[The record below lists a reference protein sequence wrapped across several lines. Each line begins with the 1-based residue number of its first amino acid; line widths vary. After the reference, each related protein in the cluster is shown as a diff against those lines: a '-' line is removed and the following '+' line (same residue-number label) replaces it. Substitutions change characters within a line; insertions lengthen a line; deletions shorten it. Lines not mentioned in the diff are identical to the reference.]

1 MALRS
6 TGICFEIVGTKYSN
20 NGRSCSDHR
29 ACGALLHVD
38 AVVSIRDVQ
47 IQISDVPELALAA
60 HLVVDG
66 QDTCR
71 VGFLK
76 KNLVKHAF
84 LYSGKLARITE
95 IYSED
100 DANSVKKKIYH
111 KNGGCARAELLEWV
125 DLGELHDNDNKDN
138 DDDDD
143 HKNVAGKKRKM
154 ESKK

>member
-84 LYSGKLARITE
+84 LYSGKLARINV
-95 IYSED
+95 IYCD
-100 DANSVKKKIYH
+100 NSASSKKKINH

-125 DLGELHDNDNKDN
+125 DWDEVDNDKNDN
-138 DDDDD
+138 DDDD
-143 HKNVAGKKRKM
+143 NVPGKKR
-154 ESKK
+154 

>member
-20 NGRSCSDHR
+20 NGRSCSEHR

-100 DANSVKKKIYH
+100 DANSVKKKFIT
-111 KNGGCARAELLEWV
+111 R
-125 DLGELHDNDNKDN
+125 
-138 DDDDD
+138 
-143 HKNVAGKKRKM
+143 M
-154 ESKK
+154 EGVLALSY

>member
-20 NGRSCSDHR
+20 NGRSCSEHR

-95 IYSED
+95 IYT
-100 DANSVKKKIYH
+100 
-111 KNGGCARAELLEWV
+111 R
-125 DLGELHDNDNKDN
+125 
-138 DDDDD
+138 
-143 HKNVAGKKRKM
+143 M
-154 ESKK
+154 EGVLALSCWSGSTWMSSITIITIMTMRTIMMISP